1 MSVRKLRVFLIV
13 EAGETA
19 LSTRKLVVE
28 SVGFNCLSAVATRQA
43 YELLERHSADLLI
56 FDTSVTDVP
65 LREAITELKRRLNG
79 VPCYLL
85 SSRPWAPDD
94 AKDLVDGV
102 FEKMRDPLEM
112 IHELE
117 SRFPER

>member
-43 YELLERHSADLLI
+43 YQLLDHHSADLVI

-65 LREAITELKRRLNG
+65 LREALTELKRRLNG

-85 SSRPWAPDD
+85 SSRAWAPDD
-94 AKDLVDGV
+94 VKDLVDGV

-112 IHELE
+112 TRELE
-117 SRFPER
+117 TRFPER